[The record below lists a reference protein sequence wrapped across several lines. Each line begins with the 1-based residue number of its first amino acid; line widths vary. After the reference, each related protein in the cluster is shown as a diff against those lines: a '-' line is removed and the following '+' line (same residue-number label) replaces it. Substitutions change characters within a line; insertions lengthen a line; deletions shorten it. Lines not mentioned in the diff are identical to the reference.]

1 MVMKIDKPRV
11 IPAAGTPPKTIE
23 EYIGRVVCG
32 VPEVSIAR
40 MVSPPGWTEPFQ
52 TPDFDE
58 YTLVLKGTL
67 IIETET
73 EKVSVSQGQA
83 TIVPKGSTIRYQT
96 PEGAEYIAICIPAFS
111 PDIVHRLPIEKE
123 QKKEVKINRLNS
135 YHVYT
140 TGPEEIDRIEP
151 LWKLLRE
158 YTTQNNHHFTS
169 KIRKK
174 GFFNRKREILEKNN
188 DRKIRLDFAVDDKT
202 GKDIGY
208 CLCSAAKQTYGEVE
222 SIFILEETR
231 NNGVGTSLMNHAIS
245 WMKEQEV
252 SEIRVHVTTGN
263 EVVMPFYKKFG
274 LYPRQYILE
283 NPEDLC

>member
-1 MVMKIDKPRV
+1 MVTIIDKPRV

-32 VPEVSIAR
+32 ISEVSIAK

-73 EKVSVSQGQA
+73 ERFSVSHGQA
-83 TIVPKGSTIRYQT
+83 IIVLKGSTIRYQT

-111 PDIVHRLPIEKE
+111 PDIVHRLPLETE
-123 QKKEVKINRLNS
+123 EKKEEKTTRIQS
-135 YHVYT
+135 YHVDT
-140 TGPEEIDRIEP
+140 TGPEEIDRIES
-151 LWKLLRE
+151 LWELLRE
-158 YTTQNNHHFTS
+158 YTIQNNPQFSS
-169 KIRKK
+169 KIKKK
-174 GFFNRKREILEKNN
+174 GYYYRKIEIIEKNKE
-188 DRKIRLDFAVDDKT
+188 RKIRLDFAVDDKT

-208 CLCSAAKQTYGEVE
+208 CICSAAPQSFGEVE
-222 SIFILEETR
+222 SIFIHEEAR
-231 NNGVGTSLMNHAIS
+231 NNGIGTSLMNHALS

-252 SEIRVHVTTGN
+252 SDIRAYVTVGN

-283 NPEDLC
+283 NHEGL